1 MNPADRARAV
11 FADNAAPNACAADL
25 LCDRHKAAPPRFT
38 FVEPDLSAR
47 NLTYAQ

>member
-25 LCDRHKAAPPRFT
+25 LCDRHKAAPPRSPSSSRT
-38 FVEPDLSAR
+38 CPRGTWPMPS
-47 NLTYAQ
+47 